1 MIYEF
6 VKRLLDVS
14 LGLFLVI
21 VLSPLML
28 SIALLIWMDDSRG
41 GLIFYQKRIGKGG
54 KEFNMYKFRTMV
66 TNADEIKPSLSSE
79 VDGPVFKVKNDPRV
93 TKVGRVLR
101 KWSLDETPQLFN
113 VLFGNMTLVGP
124 RPLED
129 KEMTENMEWKE
140 TRLKVKPGMTGLWQ
154 IKGRGTGQFA
164 DWVTYDCQYV
174 RERSILLDLKIL
186 FLTAGAVLKRRGA
199 C

>member
-1 MIYEF
+1 MLYEF
-6 VKRLLDVS
+6 IKRLLDIS
-14 LGLFLVI
+14 LSLLLLMIF
-21 VLSPLML
+21 SPMML
-28 SIALLIWMDDSRG
+28 SIALLIWIDSRG
-41 GLIFYQKRIGKGG
+41 GIIFYQRRVGKGG
-54 KEFNMYKFRTMV
+54 VEFNMYKFRTMV
-66 TNADEIKPSLSSE
+66 TNADEIKTSLSSE
-79 VDGPVFKVKNDPRV
+79 VDGPVFKLKNDPRV

-101 KWSLDETPQLFN
+101 TWSLDETPQLVN

-129 KEMTENMEWKE
+129 KEMAENMEWKE

-174 RERSILLDLKIL
+174 NNRSILLDLKIL
-186 FLTAGAVLKRRGA
+186 ILTVGAVLRRKGA

>member
-1 MIYEF
+1 MLYEF
-6 VKRLLDVS
+6 IKRLLDIS
-14 LGLFLVI
+14 LSLLLLMIF
-21 VLSPLML
+21 SPMML
-28 SIALLIWMDDSRG
+28 TIALLIWIDSRG
-41 GLIFYQKRIGKGG
+41 GIIFYQRRVGKGG
-54 KEFNMYKFRTMV
+54 VEFNMYKFRTMV
-66 TNADEIKPSLSSE
+66 TNADEIKTSLSSE
-79 VDGPVFKVKNDPRV
+79 VDGPVFKLKNDPRV

-101 KWSLDETPQLFN
+101 TWSLDETPQLFN

-140 TRLKVKPGMTGLWQ
+140 IRLKVKPGMTGLWQ

-174 RERSILLDLKIL
+174 NNRSILLDLKIL
-186 FLTAGAVLKRRGA
+186 ILTAGAVLRRKGA